1 MKIGIVE
8 NDEEFAS
15 FLRERLQTWKEVEEI
30 YHWSTAEMMWR
41 DGALPALDLALL
53 DIHLPGL
60 SGVELAAMLSE
71 RFPDMRK
78 IMLTSLH
85 SDEIVF
91 QALKAG
97 AVAYVL
103 KSEMED
109 IQEVIRIVLNGGAVI
124 TPTVALRVMRH
135 FQRDRNSVQ
144 ALSQLTTREKQIL
157 EELSSGEAP
166 RDISG
171 TLQLSIHTVRQHI
184 KNIYAKL
191 QVSSRSELT
200 RRLKELGI
208 E

>member
-8 NDEEFAS
+8 NDEEFAN
-15 FLRERLQTWKEVEEI
+15 FLKDRLQAWKEVEETL
-30 YHWSTAEMMWR
+30 HWPTAEMMWR
-41 DGALPALDLALL
+41 DESLAGLDLALL
-53 DIHLPGL
+53 DIHLPGI

-135 FQRDRNSVQ
+135 FQRDRNSIQ
-144 ALSQLTTREKQIL
+144 ALSQLTSREKQIL

>member
-1 MKIGIVE
+1 MQKHMLFVE
-8 NDEEFAS
+8 DDAIIRANYTDLLTDEGFAVAA
-15 FLRERLQTWKEVEEI
+15 FADRQTAMEYAQE
-30 YHWSTAEMMWR
+30 TM
-41 DGALPALDLALL
+41 PDLALL

-103 KSEMED
+103 KSGMED